1 MKEWSKKFMKSL
13 LIDTSDQVLSIA
25 VTDEIIL
32 GEININIK
40 RTHSETLMPYIAELL
55 DMVKVEKNELEQIIV
70 SNGPGSYT
78 GIRIGVTVA
87 KTLAVALN
95 LPLYTVSSLF
105 VMAASYRG
113 VVAPVI
119 DARRGNVY
127 GAIYELDG
135 NSFDV
140 IKEPEHMDFA
150 AFNEEVKKY
159 GAQIIMN
166 TALKRNFEAEVTH
179 VMSRIGNVVNYKGA
193 LVPVDAHEVVPEYLR
208 ISEAEKNW
216 MEKNQ

>member
-1 MKEWSKKFMKSL
+1 MKSL

-25 VTDEIIL
+25 ITDEVIL
-32 GEININIK
+32 GEINLNIK
-40 RTHSETLMPYIAELL
+40 RTHSETLMPYIADLL
-55 DMVKVEKNELEQIIV
+55 NLVKVKKNELERIIV

-78 GIRIGVTVA
+78 GVRIGVTVA

-135 NSFDV
+135 TSFDV
-140 IKEPEHMDFA
+140 MKEPEHMNFSVFD
-150 AFNEEVKKY
+150 EEVKKY

-166 TALKRNFEAEVTH
+166 TSIKKNFEADVTH
-179 VMSRIGNVVNYKGA
+179 VMSRIGNVVNYKDA
-193 LVPVDAHEVVPEYLR
+193 LVSVNAHEVVPEYLR
-208 ISEAEKNW
+208 VSEAERNW

>member
-1 MKEWSKKFMKSL
+1 MKSL

-25 VTDEIIL
+25 ITDEIIL

-40 RTHSETLMPYIAELL
+40 RTHSETLMPYVADLL
-55 DMVKVEKNELEQIIV
+55 KMVKVRKNELEQIIV

-78 GIRIGVTVA
+78 GVRIGVTVA

-105 VMAASYRG
+105 VMAANYRG
-113 VVAPVI
+113 VAAPVI

-135 NSFDV
+135 HSFNV
-140 IKEPEHMDFA
+140 IKDPAHMDFA
-150 AFNEEVKKY
+150 AFNEEVKKH
-159 GAQIIMN
+159 GAKIIMN

-179 VMSRIGNVVNYKGA
+179 VMSRVGDVVNYKGA
-193 LVPVDAHEVVPEYLR
+193 LVPVDAHEAVPEYLR

>member
-1 MKEWSKKFMKSL
+1 MKSL

-25 VTDEIIL
+25 VTDEVIL
-32 GEININIK
+32 GEINLNIK
-40 RTHSETLMPYIAELL
+40 RTHSQTLMPYIADLL
-55 DMVKVEKNELEQIIV
+55 NLVKVKKNELERIIV

-78 GIRIGVTVA
+78 GVRIGVTVA

-105 VMAASYRG
+105 VMAAGYRG

-135 NSFDV
+135 TSFDV
-140 IKEPEHMDFA
+140 MKEPEHMNFS
-150 AFNEEVKKY
+150 AFDEEVKKY

-166 TALKRNFEAEVTH
+166 TSIQKNFEADVTH
-179 VMSRIGNVVNYKGA
+179 VMSRIGNVVNYEGA
-193 LVPVDAHEVVPEYLR
+193 LVPANAHEVVPEYLR
-208 ISEAEKNW
+208 VSEAERNW
-216 MEKNQ
+216 MEKKQ

>member
-1 MKEWSKKFMKSL
+1 MKSL

-25 VTDEIIL
+25 VTDEVIL
-32 GEININIK
+32 GEINLNIK
-40 RTHSETLMPYIAELL
+40 RTHSETLMPYIADLL
-55 DMVKVEKNELEQIIV
+55 NLVKVKKNDLERIVV

-78 GIRIGVTVA
+78 GVRIGVTVA

-95 LPLYTVSSLF
+95 LPLHTVSSLF

-135 NSFDV
+135 TSFDV
-140 IKEPEHMDFA
+140 IKEPEHTDFA
-150 AFNEEVKKY
+150 AFNAEVRKY

-166 TALKRNFEAEVTH
+166 TSIKKNFEADVTH
-179 VMSRIGNVVNYKGA
+179 VMGRIGNVVNYKDA
-193 LVPVDAHEVVPEYLR
+193 LVPVNAHEVVPEYLR
-208 ISEAEKNW
+208 VSEAERNW